1 MCLPAAALPVLAIA
15 SSAMSAGGSLYGGL
29 QANAQGKYE
38 SNVAKRNAAMEVE
51 AAHES
56 VEIGKGERRD
66 YWRKVGNV
74 KGEQI
79 AAMAANGIDV
89 GYGTA
94 ARLQEDTQSLANE
107 DAENLYRNIGERTRG
122 HHITAT
128 NYVMEAKAARQKGKA
143 ALVGSVISA
152 GGSLLSGFQQ
162 AGAMKAKLGTSS
174 AYAGKH

>member
-1 MCLPAAALPVLAIA
+1 MA
-15 SSAMSAGGSLYGGL
+15 SSAMSAAGQMMGGM

-38 SNVAKRNAAMEVE
+38 ANVAKRNAAMEVE

-66 YWRKVGNV
+66 YWRKVGQV
-74 KGEQI
+74 KGQQI

-94 ARLQEDTQSLANE
+94 ARVQEDTQMLADE
-107 DAENLYRNIGERTRG
+107 DASNLYRNISERTRG

-128 NYVMEAKAARQKGKA
+128 NYVMEAKAQRQKGKA
-143 ALVGSVISA
+143 KLVGSIFGAAS
-152 GGSLLSGFQQ
+152 SLLGGAQQ
-162 AGAMKAKLGTSS
+162 MS
-174 AYAGKH
+174 ALRPKVG